1 MRFLCANQKNNKF
14 LFYLKGYLSLIVP
27 NFFYQ
32 FRLRKIIVSISNNQ
46 LKEIKSRVNYYNKF
60 QNKIET
66 SNEWKFLSDLKLGK
80 KGKTYFFDAY
90 SIIRFFKNYR
100 ANFLFGDINYIPNK
114 PSFVKSRPIS
124 EKNQNSI
131 LLKLNKLRHFVF
143 VNDKITIEKK
153 INILFGRAAVHQNQR
168 IDFYNK
174 YFDNEICDLGQINKG
189 TNHDHWYKQKVN
201 FDYHLKH
208 KFILCI
214 EGNDV
219 SSNLKWVMSSNS
231 VAVMPKPR
239 YESWFMEGTL
249 IPNYHYVLIKD
260 DYSNVEERI
269 KYYINNL
276 DKLKLI
282 VKNANDYVSKFKDR
296 KSEKIISL
304 LVMEKFFN
312 ITNQKKSSINF
323 FC

>member
-1 MRFLCANQKNNKF
+1 MKFLCANQKNNKF
-14 LFYLKGYLSLIVP
+14 LFYLKGYLSLLVP

-32 FRLRKIIVSISNNQ
+32 FYLPKILESISHNQ
-46 LKEIKSRVNYYNKF
+46 LKKIKSRVNYYNKI

-90 SIIRFFKNYR
+90 SITRFFKNYR

-131 LLKLNKLRHFVF
+131 LLKLNQVRHFVF
-143 VNDKITIEKK
+143 VNDKISIEKK
-153 INILFGRAAVHQNQR
+153 KNILFGRAAVHQNQR

-174 YFDNEICDLGQINKG
+174 YFDNQICDLGQINKG

-201 FDYHLKH
+201 IDYHLKH

-214 EGNDV
+214 EGHDV

-239 YESWFMEGTL
+239 FESWFMEGTL

-260 DYSNVEERI
+260 DYSDLEERI
-269 KYYINNL
+269 NYYINNL

-282 VKNANDYVSKFKDR
+282 VKNANDYVSEFRDR